1 MIRELRRKFIAII
14 MMSLILFLAI
24 LIGLI
29 NAFVVSNINT
39 SLDTILQ
46 VIANNDGDVPRD
58 VSPLDPREAE
68 LFREEVN
75 QPIPFQSR
83 VFSMKLNP
91 SGELLSSN
99 LSYTNRVTAE
109 EIDLLSQR
117 IPLLRRTQGN
127 IGNYRF
133 LKKKTDY
140 GTLIVLIDSS
150 REQDIQSLIFWVS
163 VFLAGVGLLLMF
175 IPVRLFSRYALQPIE
190 DMIRKQKRF
199 ITDAGHELKTPIAI
213 ISANADV
220 LTLTGGQNQWID
232 NIKVQSVRLNNLVQG
247 LLTLSRVEESTFEHS
262 RSHFSMSQ
270 KTEEMAQSFLPLADS
285 QNKRLSFDIA
295 PNIMYYG
302 NITALQEIVS
312 ILLDNAVKYS
322 NEDGRIHLSL
332 EEKNG
337 IIHLTVKNSVDHLPS
352 EPYSKLFDR
361 FYRTDESRSRE
372 TGGSGIGLSIAKA
385 TADANRWDLSVDA
398 PTDHS
403 LAFHLRMKMRK
414 EPGKVAQAQ

>member
-1 MIRELRRKFIAII
+1 
-14 MMSLILFLAI
+14 
-24 LIGLI
+24 
-29 NAFVVSNINT
+29 
-39 SLDTILQ
+39 
-46 VIANNDGDVPRD
+46 
-58 VSPLDPREAE
+58 
-68 LFREEVN
+68 
-75 QPIPFQSR
+75 
-83 VFSMKLNP
+83 
-91 SGELLSSN
+91 
-99 LSYTNRVTAE
+99 
-109 EIDLLSQR
+109 
-117 IPLLRRTQGN
+117 
-127 IGNYRF
+127 
-133 LKKKTDY
+133 
-140 GTLIVLIDSS
+140 
-150 REQDIQSLIFWVS
+150 
-163 VFLAGVGLLLMF
+163 
-175 IPVRLFSRYALQPIE
+175 
-190 DMIRKQKRF
+190 
-199 ITDAGHELKTPIAI
+199 
-213 ISANADV
+213 
-220 LTLTGGQNQWID
+220 
-232 NIKVQSVRLNNLVQG
+232 
-247 LLTLSRVEESTFEHS
+247 
-262 RSHFSMSQ
+262 MSQ

-285 QNKRLSFDIA
+285 QNKRLYFDIA

-414 EPGKVAQAQ
+414 EQSKVAQAQ